1 MKADRRKTLCCPRKG
16 TAQRS
21 FFLSGFCF
29 NSCDLALDFHH
40 LFIVQRI
47 EFHGN
52 QRGDPTQHGD
62 SEVQQDAD
70 PEQPGGQGIGNR
82 RQCVLKAYQGDT
94 QSYDAGCK
102 GGNQLV
108 HKTEHGSHHTGNKTA
123 GPVRFV
129 IGTVGDHRNDRRVR
143 HLHGSVAQDVTDNE
157 NYSLKVKTLHDPR
170 GHAEDEEQNQRN
182 LEENG
187 TPGEVHQCPL
197 EADFSCNSG
206 SKEDEQDGG
215 QDGHGGN
222 LSGDSVIPDD
232 QCKYDQDYCGIA
244 ADVHT
249 DLVGR
254 GGDYQHLYGAVF
266 FDDGPVI
273 LEFCLNAFITDT
285 EEFFSVFLPDADDCQ
300 QGKAEGEA
308 NCCENQFVK
317 QLQRKISVFGN
328 EIRRKIDVKAS
339 H

>member
-1 MKADRRKTLCCPRKG
+1 MKADRRKKRCAVRGKG
-16 TAQRS
+16 QHS
-21 FFLSGFCF
+21 VLFHVSGFRF
-29 NSCDLALDFHH
+29 NSCDPALDFHH
-40 LFIVQRI
+40 LFIIQRI

-52 QRGDPTQHGD
+52 QCGDPAKHGD

-70 PEQPGGQGIGNR
+70 PEQSGGQGIGNR
-82 RQCVLKAYQGDT
+82 RQRVPKACQGDT

-102 GGNQLV
+102 GGNQLI
-108 HKTEHGSHHTGNKTA
+108 HKAEHGSHHTGNKTA

-129 IGTVGDHRNDRRVR
+129 VGTVGDHRNDRGVR
-143 HLHGSVAQDVTDNE
+143 HLHGSIAQDIADNE
-157 NYSLKVKTLHDPR
+157 NYSLKVKTLHDPC

-187 TPGEVHQCPL
+187 SP
-197 EADFSCNSG
+197 DS
-206 SKEDEQDGG
+206 
-215 QDGHGGN
+215 HGGN
-222 LSGDSVIPDD
+222 LSGDSVIADD
-232 QCKYDQDYCGIA
+232 QGKYDQDYCGVA

-249 DLVGR
+249 DLVGG

-266 FDDGPVI
+266 FDNGPVI
-273 LEFCLNAFITDT
+273 LEFCLDAFIADT

-300 QGKAEGEA
+300 QGQEEGEA

-317 QLQRKISVFGN
+317 QLQRKISVFGY